1 MSKNIEKMEFQTEV
15 KKMLDIVIHS
25 LYTDV
30 EIFLRELISNGTDAM
45 EKARYMQVSGD
56 AELAGPPLEIHI
68 STDEEKNTLTIED
81 AGIGMSKEELIE
93 NLGTIAHS
101 GAKTF
106 IEKLGESDSKDVNLI
121 GQFGVGF
128 YSAFMVADSVEL
140 FTKSITGMPGV
151 YWKSEGAGTYEIAED
166 DSVERGTKIL
176 LHLKSSCAEFA
187 KPDRLKD
194 IIKQYSSFVSFP
206 VLVEGERVNT
216 VDALWL
222 KNKKEITEEEYQ
234 EFYKFVGGDY
244 QEPLITYHFSV
255 DAPLAIHSILY
266 VPKENMELRG
276 FGQLDPG
283 VRLYSKRVMIQEVN
297 DSLLPKWL
305 RFLKGVVDSPEIPLN
320 ISRETMQDSMLMKKI
335 GKVLTGRFLKYLS
348 DLSKKDPDTYLE
360 FYKKF
365 GVYLKEGLASDS
377 DNKEKLIKLLR
388 FESSKEESGKL
399 ISVDDYLAR
408 QEENENKADEIYYMS
423 GASREVIEKSP
434 YLEIFAKKDQEV
446 LYTFDGLDDYVL
458 SMSGEY
464 KGKHFVSAETADLS
478 YEDEHKGLD
487 EEQAKELAEWFKE
500 TLGDKVSD
508 VKASKRLLDSPVLVK
523 SSMGMSSNLEKWLT
537 MMDAN
542 PGTMPRVLEFNPH
555 HPLLM
560 SLYEH
565 RDEKEKSVLLAKQ
578 LFDNAMLAAGLPV
591 DFPELVARINRLMEE
606 SFQ

>member
-166 DSVERGTKIL
+166 DSVERGTKIV

>member
-56 AELAGPPLEIHI
+56 AEPAGPSLEIHI
-68 STDEEKNTLTIED
+68 SSDEEKNTLTIED

-140 FTKSITGMPGV
+140 FTKSISGKPGV
-151 YWKSEGAGTYEIAED
+151 YWKSEGAGTYEIADD
-166 DSVERGTKIL
+166 DSVERGTKIVL
-176 LHLKSSCAEFA
+176 YLKSSCAEFA
-187 KPDRLKD
+187 KPDRLKE

-206 VLVEGERVNT
+206 VFVEEDRVNT

-276 FGQLDPG
+276 FGQIDPG

-335 GKVLTGRFLKYLS
+335 GKVLTGRFLKYLA

-365 GVYLKEGLASDS
+365 GVYLKEGLASDN

-388 FESSKEESGKL
+388 FESSKEDSGKL
-399 ISVDDYLAR
+399 ISVDEYLAR
-408 QEENENKADEIYYMS
+408 HEESEEGIQEIYYMS
-423 GASREVIEKSP
+423 GANREEIEKSP

-458 SMSGEY
+458 SMSGGY

-500 TLGDKVSD
+500 ILGDKVSD

-537 MMDAN
+537 MMDAG
-542 PGTMPRVLEFNPH
+542 PGAMPRVLEFNPH
-555 HPLLM
+555 HPLLI

-565 RDEKEKSVLLAKQ
+565 REEKEKSVLLAKQ